1 MESLHPAAVIGTNS
15 WGSAAYETLLRGSS
29 VDEATLRAAMRTAA
43 DCGLTVYDL
52 AQDYGFGK
60 AQKMIGSFGT
70 QGIILSAKYT
80 PLSGYRPGCV
90 RKLLEKDLRDFHRN
104 YVDIS
109 PSWKPQPTVPGRAS
123 LVPICSVL
131 SCGKNK
137 VPQNITFPH
146 RAVLQSCPAFF
157 AARCPHCT
165 LPRILSAA
173 ALISTPK

>member
-70 QGIILSAKYT
+70 
-80 PLSGYRPGCV
+80 
-90 RKLLEKDLRDFHRN
+90 
-104 YVDIS
+104 
-109 PSWKPQPTVPGRAS
+109 
-123 LVPICSVL
+123 
-131 SCGKNK
+131 
-137 VPQNITFPH
+137 
-146 RAVLQSCPAFF
+146 
-157 AARCPHCT
+157 
-165 LPRILSAA
+165 
-173 ALISTPK
+173 